1 MLGGALSGGVMAGG
15 SIAINAYQNGRLVK
29 EGLKAPEGS
38 EIRKAAE
45 QIRAELNAGQKVSQ
59 AEYAKLGQLIDADT
73 KVQDRVQ
80 EYRRRYRELIEAEQK
95 NSAAEAE
102 TGSTVINTNPAQ
114 HTPAEQ
120 KVIDEYQAAVD
131 ENLVNFVET
140 SMENK
145 GSNKGKY
152 TLKPVSERASADI
165 KNLTGID
172 TTGYK
177 TVLEQRMAEH
187 IVDRHGADG
196 AANKFM
202 QDFNDIGRMQ
212 YILDNYDRMELAG
225 NTRAYTTNKYN
236 GMPGQAK
243 TVKYIKAVNGTYY
256 VIEAVP
262 DTKAKTAFIVSAYM
276 SGNTKTGNLQTADA
290 NAPAYTAKTEN
301 AAIPATQ
308 TIPQTSANSQ
318 EGNAV
323 VLPESSVGAATRGF
337 VDNPNPGEIVPSQN
351 KSVTTNPFLTE
362 DEKAE
367 YNPAHERIS
376 TAERNRRADNMF
388 VSYDDAGAIRNW
400 DEVAADLMSKDAWT
414 AVEQKAA
421 QKIFEQYRKEARET
435 GDYEK
440 LNAFAKAMADIGRS
454 EAGRSLQAR
463 QEFSHDGDGENKR
476 TGKAGAEQQRSTE
489 NFS

>member
-15 SIAINAYQNGRLVK
+15 SLAINAYQNS
-29 EGLKAPEGS
+29 EGFKDKQSGKDLANMKLTPD
-38 EIRKAAE
+38 KYAAE
-45 QIRAELNAGQKVSQ
+45 EGRTAAEERAQNVTEL
-59 AEYAKLGQLIDADT
+59 LGITPAQNEQNPA
-73 KVQDRVQ
+73 QN
-80 EYRRRYRELIEAEQK
+80 EQK
-95 NSAAEAE
+95 NTASEAE

-376 TAERNRRADNMF
+376 TAEQNRRADNMF

-414 AVEQKAA
+414 AEEQKAA
-421 QKIFEQYRKEARET
+421 QKIFEQYRKEARVT

>member
-1 MLGGALSGGVMAGG
+1 MDANTQFRDIL
-15 SIAINAYQNGRLVK
+15 NT
-29 EGLKAPEGS
+29 
-38 EIRKAAE
+38 
-45 QIRAELNAGQKVSQ
+45 ELN
-59 AEYAKLGQLIDADT
+59 
-73 KVQDRVQ
+73 
-80 EYRRRYRELIEAEQK
+80 EQK
-95 NSAAEAE
+95 NSASEAE

-152 TLKPVSERASADI
+152 TLKPVSERASAGI

-172 TTGYK
+172 STGYK
-177 TVLEQRMAEH
+177 TGLEQRMAEH

-318 EGNAV
+318 EGNAADESLTGSPFLDD
-323 VLPESSVGAATRGF
+323 VLRNILEKGSKVTNDQARTIAGDGTMLDALAEITGLDLSHIGEQSDGKQRRQAKSAVYQA
-337 VDNPNPGEIVPSQN
+337 VGEIRRNSG
-351 KSVTTNPFLTE
+351 
-362 DEKAE
+362 
-367 YNPAHERIS
+367 
-376 TAERNRRADNMF
+376 TAFGTDALSKLGIKVEGNVARYGQTAQLLAD
-388 VSYDDAGAIRNW
+388 
-400 DEVAADLMSKDAWT
+400 
-414 AVEQKAA
+414 VES
-421 QKIFEQYRKEARET
+421 R
-435 GDYEK
+435 
-440 LNAFAKAMADIGRS
+440 
-454 EAGRSLQAR
+454 
-463 QEFSHDGDGENKR
+463 
-476 TGKAGAEQQRSTE
+476 
-489 NFS
+489 